1 MDDDSSPRSLIQP
14 VPAVSA
20 GAESQPVPTAA
31 LPVEQETIVKEELP
45 EVSRVMSPSV
55 TEILEKMTNLEDKV
69 DAMDALVESISS
81 KAQLIE
87 QAPPQPSP
95 EPNQVQA
102 QVDPVQDWVPTTE
115 EIEEFLSTELGKG
128 TLIFLT
134 ISSVDTSSLLSK

>member
-1 MDDDSSPRSLIQP
+1 
-14 VPAVSA
+14 
-20 GAESQPVPTAA
+20 
-31 LPVEQETIVKEELP
+31 
-45 EVSRVMSPSV
+45 MSPSV

-102 QVDPVQDWVPTTE
+102 QVDPVQDWVPTTK

-128 TLIFLT
+128 TLIFNHFDFDDPWLPD
-134 ISSVDTSSLLSK
+134 IRWSAIDGW